1 MLIQEED
8 VDDPSKNYDMK
19 EISKES
25 SERRSITKKSVM
37 YTSSPLGD
45 HKRNSTM
52 TDERRDEMIKN
63 VSNDIKSTVRTST
76 TRSSVVVQNSGLRG
90 MR

>member
-1 MLIQEED
+1 
-8 VDDPSKNYDMK
+8 
-19 EISKES
+19 
-25 SERRSITKKSVM
+25 M